1 MDVIKSFRN
10 ICLYWWLSQRGFYEY
25 LNSKD
30 NIGIKLGLNRRF
42 LGRDSALLLCG
53 LIELLLATTNEMRLP
68 YNSSLGCFNAT
79 IGETGMEQR
88 TLFDA
93 YLVAI

>member
-30 NIGIKLGLNRRF
+30 NIGITLGLNRRF

-68 YNSSLGCFNAT
+68 YNSSLGYFNAT